1 MTHLNRRQFIGAS
14 LTVGAASLFPA
25 PAQIA
30 RGANENVRIGAIG
43 GGIRGNEHI
52 AAFRK
57 MDDVAVVAVCDPD
70 SSRVDSTVKKHELS
84 NVKTFSDCRQLID
97 DKDIDAV
104 VITTCDHW
112 HCLAAIW
119 AMQAG
124 KDVYVEKPLAHNV
137 YEGIQACNA
146 ARKYKRICQVGMQ
159 QRSDKMQVE
168 IKRFLHEEKQLGAIK
183 AARVN
188 HYMPRNPIG
197 LRDTPLD
204 FPTTV
209 DKNLWLG
216 PALDMP
222 MYRNTLQY
230 DWHWSFNTGTG
241 EMGNWGVHVLDD
253 CRNNVLLDAMEFPKR
268 IIGGGIRGGEKD
280 DGETPN
286 IHFVYF
292 DTGAI
297 PVVLGLSTLAM
308 KDQKSAGPHPGPGS
322 GYIAYCEGG
331 RLEGQRGSA
340 KAFDEDGNQYVD
352 FLAGCGALNYGH
364 NNGEI
369 KGDIID
375 YLLKDNITHAMDMY
389 TGAKAD
395 FIKTFKEKILDPKGL
410 SYKIMFCGSTGTNAV
425 EAALKLARKNKKRSN
440 VIAFM
445 GAFHGM
451 TLGSLAL
458 TTDRTSRD
466 GAGVSLDNVSFVP
479 FESVLSLAF
488 SLILRDSSMAL
499 ALSGLKSL

>member
-340 KAFDEDGNQYVD
+340 KAFDEDGNLIKQWKGDSGQWDHQRAFIEAVKSGD
-352 FLAGCGALNYGH
+352 NSQLK
-364 NNGEI
+364 GEI
-369 KGDIID
+369 AIG
-375 YLLKDNITHAMDMY
+375 
-389 TGAKAD
+389 KA
-395 FIKTFKEKILDPKGL
+395 TSEW
-410 SYKIMFCGSTGTNAV
+410 CN
-425 EAALKLARKNKKRSN
+425 LAN
-440 VIAFM
+440 IAFRC
-445 GAFHGM
+445 G
-451 TLGSLAL
+451 TKI
-458 TTDRTSRD
+458 TTDRAAVIAKAAT
-466 GAGVSLDNVSFVP
+466 GAEQIWGETLDSAQQTLATHGVSMINSEVVCSDMLTFDSDSRQFVGVDSEKANSFLKREYRNAEFTVP
-479 FESVLSLAF
+479 EIEL
-488 SLILRDSSMAL
+488 
-499 ALSGLKSL
+499 